1 MKPVVLDATAVLALL
16 QEEPGAERVVAAL
29 PDAAISAVN
38 LNEVVGKLADSGMP
52 EPAIRAALGALGLDV
67 HPFDEDQAYQAG
79 LLRPATSRQGLS
91 LADRACLALG
101 CRLDRP
107 VLTADQAW
115 ASVKAGV
122 EVRVIR
128 ELPRR

>member
-1 MKPVVLDATAVLALL
+1 VKPVVLDATAVLALL

-38 LNEVVGKLADSGMP
+38 LSEVVGKLADSGMP
-52 EPAIRAALGALGLDV
+52 ELAIRAALGALGLDV
-67 HPFDEDQAYQAG
+67 HPFDE
-79 LLRPATSRQGLS
+79 
-91 LADRACLALG
+91 
-101 CRLDRP
+101 
-107 VLTADQAW
+107 DQAW